1 MPILFHRTFGEQTER
16 AVVLLH
22 GMLGSSRNWLTTAG
36 ELATGGRV
44 YAPDL
49 RNHGQSFHSDTMAY
63 AELANDVVEWMDA
76 LGLGEAVVVG
86 HSMGGKTAM
95 VLAEHFPQRV
105 RALGVIDIAPRDY
118 HSQAHRAE
126 FAAMNELDLRTVQS
140 RADAEM
146 RFEARVPDWAMRK
159 FLTTNLERTEDG
171 GWRWVINL
179 PVLTRSLPELEGDP
193 LAAGAGYGGPVRFWR
208 GGRSTYIRDEDEL
221 RIARLY
227 PQSSLVRLETA
238 GHNPHMDSRAEL
250 VASLRGFVDDAYGVG

>member
-1 MPILFHRTFGEQTER
+1 VTTLFHRAFGEPCSR
-16 AVVLLH
+16 PVVLLH

-36 ELATGGRV
+36 ELAATCRV

-49 RNHGQSFHSDTMAY
+49 RNHGQSFHAESMRYDEMAG
-63 AELANDVVEWMDA
+63 DVATWMEGQGIADA
-76 LGLGEAVVVG
+76 IVVG
-86 HSMGGKTAM
+86 HSLGGKAAM
-95 VLAEHFPQRV
+95 VLAELFPQRV

-118 HSQAHRAE
+118 QSQAHRAE

-140 RADAEM
+140 RADAEL

-179 PVLTRSLPELEGDP
+179 PVLTRSLPELECDP
-193 LAAGAGYGGPVRFWR
+193 LGVSVSYRGPVCFWR
-208 GGRSTYIRDEDEL
+208 GGRSHYIRDEDEA
-221 RIARLY
+221 RIASVY
-227 PQSSLVRLETA
+227 PQPKIVRLAEA

-250 VASLRGFVDDAYGVG
+250 VESLRAFIETV